1 MRTSNHAGPQ
11 PDPLPPGKRV
21 DPQVPG
27 HHRHVQVVP
36 ALGLYVH
43 VATEDLRK
51 WIKEVEMTWKR
62 LKPKSM
68 DSEHTRTSITDNSFH
83 EVVSGASNYPD
94 IDLHGSSETVEWS

>member
-1 MRTSNHAGPQ
+1 MSM
-11 PDPLPPGKRV
+11 LPPKICENGF
-21 DPQVPG
+21 
-27 HHRHVQVVP
+27 
-36 ALGLYVH
+36 Y
-43 VATEDLRK
+43 
-51 WIKEVEMTWKR
+51 EVEMTWER

>member
-1 MRTSNHAGPQ
+1 MRTPDHAGPQ

-51 WIKEVEMTWKR
+51 WIQGGGNDLGEVKAKVYGQR
-62 LKPKSM
+62 AHQDK
-68 DSEHTRTSITDNSFH
+68 H
-83 EVVSGASNYPD
+83 Y
-94 IDLHGSSETVEWS
+94 